1 MNVGDKFELVIP
13 SDLAYGPTGSGQAI
27 GPDATL
33 LFDVELIEIK

>member
-1 MNVGDKFELVIP
+1 MNVGDKFELTIP
-13 SDLAYGPTGSGQAI
+13 SELAYGPRGSGQII